1 MYRDACTGSPDFCS
15 CQLLEEN
22 LKIRS
27 GLFSLDNLFSSDLL
41 RSEWAFVLFIV

>member
-15 CQLLEEN
+15 CRLLEEN

-27 GLFSLDNLFSSDLL
+27 DSFSLDNLVFSDLL
-41 RSEWAFVLFIV
+41 RSG